1 MKPFILDLEQVDA
14 GYVFWQPS
22 TAEYFSYFFEKL
34 SRKCPKMASSFIKL
48 AWDYPSN
55 CLKFD
60 FEKCEKVSDSV
71 LLSI

>member
-34 SRKCPKMASSFIKL
+34 SRKCPKMASGFIKL
-48 AWDYPSN
+48 A
-55 CLKFD
+55 
-60 FEKCEKVSDSV
+60 
-71 LLSI
+71 